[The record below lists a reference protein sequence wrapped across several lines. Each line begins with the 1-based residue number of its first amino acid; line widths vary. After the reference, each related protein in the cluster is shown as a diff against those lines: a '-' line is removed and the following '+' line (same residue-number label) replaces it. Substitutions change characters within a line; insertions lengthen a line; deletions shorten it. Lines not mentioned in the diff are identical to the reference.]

1 MTSSE
6 KICGLLGLAT
16 RAGKTVFGTESC
28 MSAIEKRK
36 VKLILLASDA
46 SERTKTNFKEICNKN
61 NIEVSEM
68 LKMESLSKAIGK
80 NNKAI
85 LGIEDINLSKE
96 IERINNGGEVIG

>member
-46 SERTKTNFKEICNKN
+46 SDRTKTNFKEICNKN

-68 LKMESLSKAIGK
+68 LKMDGQELKQ
-80 NNKAI
+80 AI
-85 LGIEDINLSKE
+85 LASEGRTVMTETVVAIEPLLGDLTNA
-96 IERINNGGEVIG
+96 